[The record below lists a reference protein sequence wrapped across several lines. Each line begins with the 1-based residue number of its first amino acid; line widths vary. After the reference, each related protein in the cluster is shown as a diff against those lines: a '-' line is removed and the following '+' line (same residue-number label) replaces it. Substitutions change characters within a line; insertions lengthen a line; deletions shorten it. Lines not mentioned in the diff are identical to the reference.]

1 MVFIQDLGFVLHIQ
15 YIHIVYDNRMATF
28 DICMNQICQQ
38 RKQYMLFHSPPIR
51 FQPVSPYELYPNVT
65 RRQFDMRRKAEILQY
80 TKNGSGSSA
89 KTTRAQKY
97 SNMIQGK
104 NSKLRNYPD
113 VNLTQVHINPE
124 TGDESFSTIVVRYP
138 DSYTTYI
145 NPMNG
150 VTVYVIIPNGRLCDV
165 DTSRIVYT
173 PTSSSGVPGPVENLY
188 LDPAVPLYNYATNN
202 NSFSQLI
209 SENNNP
215 WEYNTTA
222 PIIMYN
228 NIATNLLNLIIK
240 DKITVYSNYF
250 QFTTPFAIFVD
261 GFVNP
266 TIAEN
271 TRIDLNVTATV
282 NSASVIVYYNN
293 SVVNLPVTPT
303 VTINTGTNSTLN
315 YDISYNKL
323 SLANNGT
330 PPDSDNYHMLL
341 YMGNITVS
349 NLYLFTAPSYV
360 YNIKLRVEVILTKP
374 AIYSSYFTTTNYG
387 VICNI
392 DPTRLIT
399 QKNCIINAEPA
410 IMIENNGF
418 TFSG

>member
-1 MVFIQDLGFVLHIQ
+1 
-15 YIHIVYDNRMATF
+15 
-28 DICMNQICQQ
+28 
-38 RKQYMLFHSPPIR
+38 
-51 FQPVSPYELYPNVT
+51 
-65 RRQFDMRRKAEILQY
+65 
-80 TKNGSGSSA
+80 
-89 KTTRAQKY
+89 
-97 SNMIQGK
+97 
-104 NSKLRNYPD
+104 
-113 VNLTQVHINPE
+113 
-124 TGDESFSTIVVRYP
+124 
-138 DSYTTYI
+138 
-145 NPMNG
+145 
-150 VTVYVIIPNGRLCDV
+150 
-165 DTSRIVYT
+165 
-173 PTSSSGVPGPVENLY
+173 
-188 LDPAVPLYNYATNN
+188 
-202 NSFSQLI
+202 
-209 SENNNP
+209 
-215 WEYNTTA
+215 
-222 PIIMYN
+222 MYN